1 MDDQDISNF
10 TINNIH
16 FENLYNFAIRSKLRM
31 IFDLNVLIRN
41 PNNSWDNTN
50 AKSII
55 SFAKEKNMKLD
66 WQLGNGT
73 ISFHNY
79 ALFTKFLI
87 VFYYISFQNPI
98 LFIMYSIELLL
109 QFNLQMIIIN

>member
-1 MDDQDISNF
+1 
-10 TINNIH
+10 
-16 FENLYNFAIRSKLRM
+16 M

-41 PNNSWDNTN
+41 PNNSWDDTN

-55 SFAKEKNMKLD
+55 SFAKNKNMKLD
-66 WQLGNGT
+66 WQLGNGK
-73 ISFHNY
+73 ILFHNY
-79 ALFTKFLI
+79 VLFSKFLI
-87 VFYYISFQNPI
+87 VFYISFQNPI